1 MVRSLQGLGKGGLI
15 YGPPYYTDPPDTPD
29 PEPWQESLDCLDPD
43 EPIDTELEE
52 MLPEDRGEVIHP

>member
-1 MVRSLQGLGKGGLI
+1 M